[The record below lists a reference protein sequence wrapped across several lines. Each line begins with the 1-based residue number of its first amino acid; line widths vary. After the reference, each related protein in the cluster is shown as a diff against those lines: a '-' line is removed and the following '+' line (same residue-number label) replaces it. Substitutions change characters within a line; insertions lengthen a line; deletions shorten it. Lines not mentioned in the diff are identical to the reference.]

1 MNGAY
6 IDIGDYSPPSVPL
19 TELLDTYS
27 QCLDLSRDYVENTL
41 KADGESEPVEVDLEA
56 LSQFLSARADLFALA
71 EVSLSALAEGRRSSR
86 DSERLSRRELTS
98 KVVSILQELTEVED
112 QLSSF
117 LKNHLKKMNETI
129 RQLRQTQPVFKR
141 YAHLGGPINP
151 SRITRHE

>member
-6 IDIGDYSPPSVPL
+6 IDIGDYSPPAVPL

-27 QCLDLSRDYVENTL
+27 QCLSLSRDYVENTL
-41 KADGESEPVEVDLEA
+41 KAGGEAEAAEVDLEA
-56 LSQFLSARADLFALA
+56 FSQFLSARAELFALA
-71 EVSLSALAEGRRSSR
+71 EVSLSALAEGQRSAR
-86 DSERLSRRELTS
+86 DSDHLTRRELTS

-117 LKNHLKKMNETI
+117 LKTHLRKMSETI
-129 RQLRQTQPVFKR
+129 RQMRQTQPVFKR
-141 YAHLGGPINP
+141 YAHLGGPLNP